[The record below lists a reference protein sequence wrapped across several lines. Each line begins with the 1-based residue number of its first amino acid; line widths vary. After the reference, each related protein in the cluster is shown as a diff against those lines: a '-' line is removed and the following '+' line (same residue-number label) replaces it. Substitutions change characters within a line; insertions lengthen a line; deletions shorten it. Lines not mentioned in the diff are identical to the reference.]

1 MFSIWFQIIIIN
13 GHCGPAIKW
22 EFGCLMPFAY
32 DDDLCCGQ
40 TLALDATQMHFCCS
54 IYGAWWDCE
63 NVAAYNLVVMACTH
77 ANAFGPFCPA
87 HCPASLPPEFHSSY
101 KYFIFFH
108 FFCCHVNELI
118 GFLLA
123 QYNATHCIMLT
134 SQFSTECT
142 MHTHQQD
149 DHRWHG
155 TISNRFSS

>member
-101 KYFIFFH
+101 KYFIFFP
-108 FFCCHVNELI
+108 
-118 GFLLA
+118 FLLLS
-123 QYNATHCIMLT
+123 CEWI
-134 SQFSTECT
+134 
-142 MHTHQQD
+142 
-149 DHRWHG
+149 
-155 TISNRFSS
+155 NRFFVGAVQRDSLHYVNFSIFNWMHNAHSPARWSSMTRHNL